1 MKNIVKGACLLA
13 LMIPVAGMAADKP
26 LKSASCYE
34 IRYSAEILD
43 RYPMAPAICEEVVE
57 RDGKKYA
64 RMDAT
69 VIGRDGDVVTVG
81 FKNVFGTQVMDLS
94 IQPAPDSTLTINGKE
109 IPWSKVQR
117 GDQISFYLPERA
129 FGFVTSPGIDE
140 PLKPVPLKS
149 K

>member
-13 LMIPVAGMAADKP
+13 LSIPVAGMAADLP
-26 LKSASCYE
+26 KSASCYE
-34 IRYSAEILD
+34 IRYSAEILE
-43 RYPMAPAICEEVVE
+43 RYPMAPAVCEEVIE
-57 RDGKKYA
+57 KDGKKYA

-69 VIGRDGDVVTVG
+69 VIGRDKGIVDLG
-81 FKNVFGTQVMDLS
+81 FKNVFGTQVMELS
-94 IQPAPDSTLTINGKE
+94 VEPAPDATLTINGKE
-109 IPWSKVQR
+109 TRWADVRR

-129 FGFVTSPGIDE
+129 FGFVHSPGIDQ

>member
-1 MKNIVKGACLLA
+1 MKNIVKGASLLA
-13 LMIPVAGMAADKP
+13 LMIPVAGMAADEP
-26 LKSASCYE
+26 PKSASCYE

-57 RDGKKYA
+57 RNGKKYA

-69 VIGRDGDVVTVG
+69 VTGRDKDVVTVG

-109 IPWSKVQR
+109 IKWSEVKR